1 MRITPMD
8 IEQQEFSRSF
18 RGYNEEEVD
27 DFLDKIVK
35 DYEELINENVSLN
48 EEIEKMQEK
57 LKEFSE
63 IEETLRSALLNA
75 QKSAEEMRSRVEDE
89 AKIIIEKA
97 QMDAKVLKQ
106 QFLQREDSVK
116 NEIDKLRRY
125 KFIFKEKF
133 KSMLNLYLK
142 MVESEDFEEKLNDCF
157 QSTAGLAY
165 FGHGGEDTGN
175 RQKVVDIIGAVTD
188 KEDEAVSEF
197 TEKFDGVK
205 LTPEQMQERFVK
217 IINNIAT
224 KNLSIIR
231 VGRCLI
237 FDNEIM

>member
-35 DYEELINENVSLN
+35 DYEELINENVRLN

-75 QKSAEEMRSRVEDE
+75 QKSAEEMKGRVESE

-97 QMDAKVLKQ
+97 EMEAKALKQ
-106 QFLQREDSVK
+106 QVFQKEDMLK
-116 NEIDKLRRY
+116 NEIDNLRRY

-142 MVESEDFEEKLNDCF
+142 MLENEEFEEV
-157 QSTAGLAY
+157 
-165 FGHGGEDTGN
+165 GN
-175 RQKVVDIIGAVTD
+175 YDI
-188 KEDEAVSEF
+188 KEEISKEKIEEEVSEGKADKLEKLVSEQNSKIRE
-197 TEKFDGVK
+197 TEN
-205 LTPEQMQERFVK
+205 EQQYR
-217 IINNIAT
+217 
-224 KNLSIIR
+224 
-231 VGRCLI
+231 
-237 FDNEIM
+237 

>member
-35 DYEELINENVSLN
+35 DYEELINENVRLN
-48 EEIEKMQEK
+48 EEIERMQEK

-75 QKSAEEMRSRVEDE
+75 QKSAEEMKGRVESE

-97 QMDAKVLKQ
+97 EMEAKELKQ
-106 QFLQREDSVK
+106 QVFQKEDLLK
-116 NEIDKLRRY
+116 NEIDNLRRY

-142 MVESEDFEEKLNDCF
+142 MLEDEEFEEVGNYDIKEEISKEKIEEEVSEEKAEKRISGEKTDKLE
-157 QSTAGLAY
+157 GLARE
-165 FGHGGEDTGN
+165 EDYKIEET
-175 RQKVVDIIGAVTD
+175 
-188 KEDEAVSEF
+188 EDE
-197 TEKFDGVK
+197 
-205 LTPEQMQERFVK
+205 QQYR
-217 IINNIAT
+217 
-224 KNLSIIR
+224 
-231 VGRCLI
+231 
-237 FDNEIM
+237 

>member
-8 IEQQEFSRSF
+8 IEQQEFTRSF

-35 DYEELINENVSLN
+35 DYEELINENLRLN
-48 EEIEKMQEK
+48 EEMEKMQEK

-75 QKSAEEMRSRVEDE
+75 QKSAEEMKGRVESE

-97 QMDAKVLKQ
+97 EMEAKSLKQ
-106 QFLQREDSVK
+106 KVFQREDLVK
-116 NEIDKLRRY
+116 NEIDNLRRY

-142 MVESEDFEEKLNDCF
+142 MVESEDFEEKGNYKIEEEVSKEKTEKRVSGGKVDKLE
-157 QSTAGLAY
+157 GLGIENNY
-165 FGHGGEDTGN
+165 KIKET
-175 RQKVVDIIGAVTD
+175 
-188 KEDEAVSEF
+188 EDE
-197 TEKFDGVK
+197 
-205 LTPEQMQERFVK
+205 Q
-217 IINNIAT
+217 
-224 KNLSIIR
+224 
-231 VGRCLI
+231 
-237 FDNEIM
+237 

>member
-35 DYEELINENVSLN
+35 DYEELINENVRLN
-48 EEIEKMQEK
+48 DEIEKMQEK

-75 QKSAEEMRSRVEDE
+75 QKSAEEMKGRVESE

-97 QMDAKVLKQ
+97 EMDAKALKQ
-106 QFLQREDSVK
+106 KVLQREDLVK
-116 NEIDKLRRY
+116 NGIDNLRRY
-125 KFIFKEKF
+125 KFTFKEKF

-142 MVESEDFEEKLNDCF
+142 MIENEDFEEEGNYEIKEEEISKEKIEEEVSEEKVNKLERL
-157 QSTAGLAY
+157 TA
-165 FGHGGEDTGN
+165 ERNSEIEET
-175 RQKVVDIIGAVTD
+175 
-188 KEDEAVSEF
+188 EDE
-197 TEKFDGVK
+197 
-205 LTPEQMQERFVK
+205 QQHQ
-217 IINNIAT
+217 
-224 KNLSIIR
+224 
-231 VGRCLI
+231 
-237 FDNEIM
+237 

>member
-8 IEQQEFSRSF
+8 IEQQEFTKSF

-35 DYEELINENVSLN
+35 DYEELINENLRLN

-75 QKSAEEMRSRVEDE
+75 QKSAEEMRGRVESE

-97 QMDAKVLKQ
+97 EMEAKSLKQ
-106 QFLQREDSVK
+106 KVFQREDLVK
-116 NEIDKLRRY
+116 NEIDNLRRY

-142 MVESEDFEEKLNDCF
+142 MVESEDFEEKGNYKIEEEVSKGKAEKRVSGGKVDKLE
-157 QSTAGLAY
+157 GLGIENNY
-165 FGHGGEDTGN
+165 KIKET
-175 RQKVVDIIGAVTD
+175 
-188 KEDEAVSEF
+188 EDE
-197 TEKFDGVK
+197 
-205 LTPEQMQERFVK
+205 QRYQ
-217 IINNIAT
+217 
-224 KNLSIIR
+224 
-231 VGRCLI
+231 
-237 FDNEIM
+237 

>member
-8 IEQQEFSRSF
+8 IEQQEFTRSF

-35 DYEELINENVSLN
+35 DYEELINENLRLN

-75 QKSAEEMRSRVEDE
+75 QKSAEEMKGRVESE

-97 QMDAKVLKQ
+97 EMEAKSLKQ
-106 QFLQREDSVK
+106 QVFQREDLVK
-116 NEIDKLRRY
+116 NEIDNLRRY

-142 MVESEDFEEKLNDCF
+142 MVESEDFEEKGNYKIEEEVSKGKAEKRVSGGKVDKLE
-157 QSTAGLAY
+157 GLGIENNY
-165 FGHGGEDTGN
+165 KIKET
-175 RQKVVDIIGAVTD
+175 
-188 KEDEAVSEF
+188 EDEQR
-197 TEKFDGVK
+197 D
-205 LTPEQMQERFVK
+205 Q
-217 IINNIAT
+217 
-224 KNLSIIR
+224 
-231 VGRCLI
+231 
-237 FDNEIM
+237 

>member
-8 IEQQEFSRSF
+8 IEQQEFTRSF

-35 DYEELINENVSLN
+35 DYEELINENVRLN

-57 LKEFSE
+57 LKEFSQ

-75 QKSAEEMRSRVEDE
+75 QKSAEEMKVRVEDE

-97 QMDAKVLKQ
+97 EMEAKALKQ
-106 QFLQREDSVK
+106 QVFQREDLVK
-116 NEIDKLRRY
+116 NEIDNLRRY

-142 MVESEDFEEKLNDCF
+142 MLETEDFEEKGNYKIEEEEV
-157 QSTAGLAY
+157 SK
-165 FGHGGEDTGN
+165 EKIEEEVSKEKTG
-175 RQKVVDIIGAVTD
+175 KLEGFVAEKDSEIEET
-188 KEDEAVSEF
+188 EDEQ
-197 TEKFDGVK
+197 KY
-205 LTPEQMQERFVK
+205 R
-217 IINNIAT
+217 
-224 KNLSIIR
+224 
-231 VGRCLI
+231 
-237 FDNEIM
+237 

>member
-8 IEQQEFSRSF
+8 IEQQEFTRSF

-35 DYEELINENVSLN
+35 DYEELINENVRLN

-57 LKEFSE
+57 LKEFSQ

-75 QKSAEEMRSRVEDE
+75 QKSAEEMKGRVESE

-97 QMDAKVLKQ
+97 ELEAKSLKQ
-106 QFLQREDSVK
+106 QVFQREDLVK

-142 MVESEDFEEKLNDCF
+142 MIENEEFEEEGNYEIKEEVSKEKAEKRVSGEKVDKLE
-157 QSTAGLAY
+157 GLGIENN
-165 FGHGGEDTGN
+165 FKIKETEDDQ
-175 RQKVVDIIGAVTD
+175 RYQ
-188 KEDEAVSEF
+188 
-197 TEKFDGVK
+197 
-205 LTPEQMQERFVK
+205 
-217 IINNIAT
+217 
-224 KNLSIIR
+224 
-231 VGRCLI
+231 
-237 FDNEIM
+237 

>member
-8 IEQQEFSRSF
+8 IEQQEFTRSF

-35 DYEELINENVSLN
+35 DYEELINENVRLN

-75 QKSAEEMRSRVEDE
+75 QKSAEEMKGRVESE

-97 QMDAKVLKQ
+97 ELEAKSLKQ
-106 QFLQREDSVK
+106 QVFQREDLVK

-125 KFIFKEKF
+125 KFTFKEKF

-142 MVESEDFEEKLNDCF
+142 MIENEEFEEEGNYKIEEEVSKEKAEKRVSGEKVDKLE
-157 QSTAGLAY
+157 GL
-165 FGHGGEDTGN
+165 GIEDNFKIKET
-175 RQKVVDIIGAVTD
+175 
-188 KEDEAVSEF
+188 EDE
-197 TEKFDGVK
+197 
-205 LTPEQMQERFVK
+205 Q
-217 IINNIAT
+217 
-224 KNLSIIR
+224 
-231 VGRCLI
+231 
-237 FDNEIM
+237 

>member
-35 DYEELINENVSLN
+35 DYEELINENVKLN

-75 QKSAEEMRSRVEDE
+75 QKSAEEMKGRVESE

-97 QMDAKVLKQ
+97 EMEAKSLKQ
-106 QFLQREDSVK
+106 QVFQREDLVK
-116 NEIDKLRRY
+116 NEIDNLRRY

-142 MVESEDFEEKLNDCF
+142 MLENEEFEEV
-157 QSTAGLAY
+157 
-165 FGHGGEDTGN
+165 GN
-175 RQKVVDIIGAVTD
+175 YDIKEEISKVKTEE
-188 KEDEAVSEF
+188 KVSEEKADKLKKLVAEQNSEIKE
-197 TEKFDGVK
+197 TEN
-205 LTPEQMQERFVK
+205 EQQHR
-217 IINNIAT
+217 
-224 KNLSIIR
+224 
-231 VGRCLI
+231 
-237 FDNEIM
+237 

>member
-35 DYEELINENVSLN
+35 DYEELINENVRLN
-48 EEIEKMQEK
+48 EEIERMQEK

-75 QKSAEEMRSRVEDE
+75 QKSAEEMKDRVESE

-97 QMDAKVLKQ
+97 EMDAKTLKQ
-106 QFLQREDSVK
+106 QVLQREDLVK
-116 NEIDKLRRY
+116 NEIDNLRRY
-125 KFIFKEKF
+125 KFTFKEKF

-142 MVESEDFEEKLNDCF
+142 MIENEDFEKEGNYEIKEEKISKEKIVKEISEEKVDKRV
-157 QSTAGLAY
+157 S
-165 FGHGGEDTGN
+165 EEKTG
-175 RQKVVDIIGAVTD
+175 KLEGFAVKKDYKIEET
-188 KEDEAVSEF
+188 EDE
-197 TEKFDGVK
+197 
-205 LTPEQMQERFVK
+205 QRYQ
-217 IINNIAT
+217 
-224 KNLSIIR
+224 
-231 VGRCLI
+231 
-237 FDNEIM
+237 

>member
-8 IEQQEFSRSF
+8 IEQQEFSKSF

-35 DYEELINENVSLN
+35 DYEELINENVRLN

-75 QKSAEEMRSRVEDE
+75 QKSAEEMKGRVESE

-97 QMDAKVLKQ
+97 ELEAKSLKQ
-106 QFLQREDSVK
+106 QVFQKEDIMK
-116 NEIDKLRRY
+116 NEIDNLRRY
-125 KFIFKEKF
+125 KYNFKEKF

-142 MVESEDFEEKLNDCF
+142 MIETEDFEGKGNYKIEEEVSKEKTEKRISGEKADKLE
-157 QSTAGLAY
+157 GLGIEEN
-165 FGHGGEDTGN
+165 FKIKET
-175 RQKVVDIIGAVTD
+175 
-188 KEDEAVSEF
+188 EDE
-197 TEKFDGVK
+197 
-205 LTPEQMQERFVK
+205 QRYQ
-217 IINNIAT
+217 
-224 KNLSIIR
+224 
-231 VGRCLI
+231 
-237 FDNEIM
+237 

>member
-35 DYEELINENVSLN
+35 DYEELINENAKLN

-57 LKEFSE
+57 LKEFSQ

-75 QKSAEEMRSRVEDE
+75 QKSAEEIRERVEDE

-97 QMDAKVLKQ
+97 EASAKALKQ
-106 QFLQREDSVK
+106 KILQREDLVK
-116 NEIDKLRRY
+116 NEIDSLRRY

-142 MVESEDFEEKLNDCF
+142 MIENEEFEEEGNYDIKEEEVSKEKIEKKISEENTDRLK
-157 QSTAGLAY
+157 GLI
-165 FGHGGEDTGN
+165 EEQN
-175 RQKVVDIIGAVTD
+175 IKI
-188 KEDEAVSEF
+188 KEIDDE
-197 TEKFDGVK
+197 
-205 LTPEQMQERFVK
+205 QRY
-217 IINNIAT
+217 
-224 KNLSIIR
+224 R
-231 VGRCLI
+231 
-237 FDNEIM
+237 

>member
-8 IEQQEFSRSF
+8 IEQQEFTRSF

-35 DYEELINENVSLN
+35 DYEELINENVRLN

-57 LKEFSE
+57 LKEFSQ

-75 QKSAEEMRSRVEDE
+75 QKSAEEMKERVEDE

-97 QMDAKVLKQ
+97 EMEAKALKQ
-106 QFLQREDSVK
+106 QVFQREDLVK
-116 NEIDKLRRY
+116 SEIDNLRRY

-142 MVESEDFEEKLNDCF
+142 MIENEDFEEEGN
-157 QSTAGLAY
+157 Y
-165 FGHGGEDTGN
+165 EIEGEEVSKEKIGK
-175 RQKVVDIIGAVTD
+175 KVSKKKTD
-188 KEDEAVSEF
+188 ELPLEQNSKIEETEDE
-197 TEKFDGVK
+197 
-205 LTPEQMQERFVK
+205 Q
-217 IINNIAT
+217 
-224 KNLSIIR
+224 
-231 VGRCLI
+231 
-237 FDNEIM
+237 

>member
-35 DYEELINENVSLN
+35 DYEELINENVRLN
-48 EEIEKMQEK
+48 EEIEKMKER

-63 IEETLRSALLNA
+63 IEETLRSALLDA
-75 QKSAEEMRSRVEDE
+75 QKSAAEMKGKVENE

-97 QMDAKVLKQ
+97 GMEAEMIKQ
-106 QFLQREDSVK
+106 RASQKEDEVK
-116 NEIDKLRRY
+116 NEIDNLRRY

-142 MVESEDFEEKLNDCF
+142 MLETEEFEEQGDYEFNKKRISDEKINEV
-157 QSTAGLAY
+157 AM
-165 FGHGGEDTGN
+165 E
-175 RQKVVDIIGAVTD
+175 RDIN
-188 KEDEAVSEF
+188 
-197 TEKFDGVK
+197 TEE
-205 LTPEQMQERFVK
+205 TE
-217 IINNIAT
+217 
-224 KNLSIIR
+224 
-231 VGRCLI
+231 
-237 FDNEIM
+237 NE

>member
-35 DYEELINENVSLN
+35 DYEELINENVRLN
-48 EEIEKMQEK
+48 EEIERMQEK

-75 QKSAEEMRSRVEDE
+75 QKSAEEMKGRVESE

-97 QMDAKVLKQ
+97 ELEAKSLKQ
-106 QFLQREDSVK
+106 QVFQREDLVK
-116 NEIDKLRRY
+116 NEINNLRRY
-125 KFIFKEKF
+125 KFTFKEKF

-142 MVESEDFEEKLNDCF
+142 MIENEEFEEEGKDEIKENKVSEEKIENKVYKKKTEEIFSEEKTGKLEGF
-157 QSTAGLAY
+157 AAE
-165 FGHGGEDTGN
+165 EDSEIEET
-175 RQKVVDIIGAVTD
+175 
-188 KEDEAVSEF
+188 EDE
-197 TEKFDGVK
+197 K
-205 LTPEQMQERFVK
+205 QYQ
-217 IINNIAT
+217 
-224 KNLSIIR
+224 
-231 VGRCLI
+231 
-237 FDNEIM
+237 

>member
-8 IEQQEFSRSF
+8 IEQQEFTRSF

-35 DYEELINENVSLN
+35 DYEELINENLRLN

-75 QKSAEEMRSRVEDE
+75 QKSAEEMKGRVENE

-97 QMDAKVLKQ
+97 EMEAKALKQ
-106 QFLQREDSVK
+106 QFFQKEDQAK
-116 NEIDKLRRY
+116 NEIDNLRRY

-142 MVESEDFEEKLNDCF
+142 MVESEDFEEKGNYKIEEEVSKEKAEKRVSGGKVDKLE
-157 QSTAGLAY
+157 GLGIENNY
-165 FGHGGEDTGN
+165 KIKET
-175 RQKVVDIIGAVTD
+175 
-188 KEDEAVSEF
+188 EDE
-197 TEKFDGVK
+197 
-205 LTPEQMQERFVK
+205 Q
-217 IINNIAT
+217 
-224 KNLSIIR
+224 
-231 VGRCLI
+231 
-237 FDNEIM
+237 

>member
-35 DYEELINENVSLN
+35 DYEELINENVRLN
-48 EEIEKMQEK
+48 EEIERMQEK

-75 QKSAEEMRSRVEDE
+75 QKSAEEMKGRVESE

-97 QMDAKVLKQ
+97 EMEAKELKQ
-106 QFLQREDSVK
+106 QVFQKEDLLK
-116 NEIDKLRRY
+116 NEIDNLRRY

-142 MVESEDFEEKLNDCF
+142 MLEDEEFEEVGNYDIKEEISKEKIEEEVSEEKAEKRVSGEKTDKLE
-157 QSTAGLAY
+157 GLARE
-165 FGHGGEDTGN
+165 EDYKIEET
-175 RQKVVDIIGAVTD
+175 
-188 KEDEAVSEF
+188 EDE
-197 TEKFDGVK
+197 
-205 LTPEQMQERFVK
+205 QQYR
-217 IINNIAT
+217 
-224 KNLSIIR
+224 
-231 VGRCLI
+231 
-237 FDNEIM
+237 

>member
-35 DYEELINENVSLN
+35 DYEELINETVRLN
-48 EEIEKMQEK
+48 EEIERMQEK

-75 QKSAEEMRSRVEDE
+75 QKSAEEMKGRVESE

-97 QMDAKVLKQ
+97 ELEAKSLKQ
-106 QFLQREDSVK
+106 QVFQREDLVK
-116 NEIDKLRRY
+116 NEINNLRRY
-125 KFIFKEKF
+125 KFTFKEKF

-142 MVESEDFEEKLNDCF
+142 MIENEEFEEEGKDEIKENKVSEEKIENKVYKKKTEEIFSEEKTGKLEGF
-157 QSTAGLAY
+157 TAE
-165 FGHGGEDTGN
+165 EDSEIEET
-175 RQKVVDIIGAVTD
+175 
-188 KEDEAVSEF
+188 EDE
-197 TEKFDGVK
+197 K
-205 LTPEQMQERFVK
+205 QYQ
-217 IINNIAT
+217 
-224 KNLSIIR
+224 
-231 VGRCLI
+231 
-237 FDNEIM
+237 

>member
-8 IEQQEFSRSF
+8 IEQQEFSKSF

-35 DYEELINENVSLN
+35 DYEELINENVRLN

-63 IEETLRSALLNA
+63 IEENLRSALLNA
-75 QKSAEEMRSRVEDE
+75 QKSAEETKGRVESE

-97 QMDAKVLKQ
+97 ELEAKSLKQ
-106 QFLQREDSVK
+106 EVFQREDLVK
-116 NEIDKLRRY
+116 NEIDNLRRY

-142 MVESEDFEEKLNDCF
+142 MVEDEDFEEKGNYKIEEEVSKEKAEERVSGEKVDKLE
-157 QSTAGLAY
+157 GL
-165 FGHGGEDTGN
+165 GVEDNFKIKET
-175 RQKVVDIIGAVTD
+175 
-188 KEDEAVSEF
+188 EDE
-197 TEKFDGVK
+197 
-205 LTPEQMQERFVK
+205 Q
-217 IINNIAT
+217 
-224 KNLSIIR
+224 
-231 VGRCLI
+231 
-237 FDNEIM
+237 

>member
-35 DYEELINENVSLN
+35 DYEELINENVRLN
-48 EEIEKMQEK
+48 EEIEKMKER

-75 QKSAEEMRSRVEDE
+75 QKSAEEMKGRVESE

-97 QMDAKVLKQ
+97 DIEAEMIKQ
-106 QFLQREDSVK
+106 RASQREDKVK
-116 NEIDKLRRY
+116 NEIDNLRRY
-125 KFIFKEKF
+125 KYIFKEKF

-142 MVESEDFEEKLNDCF
+142 MLETEEFEE
-157 QSTAGLAY
+157 Q
-165 FGHGGEDTGN
+165 GN
-175 RQKVVDIIGAVTD
+175 Y
-188 KEDEAVSEF
+188 
-197 TEKFDGVK
+197 KFSK
-205 LTPEQMQERFVK
+205 K
-217 IINNIAT
+217 SINNKKIDELIAE
-224 KNLSIIR
+224 KDI
-231 VGRCLI
+231 LI
-237 FDNEIM
+237 EETENE